1 MVEEVL
7 NCLKTLVLP
16 CHTQAE
22 IEAMAANAQ
31 MGSLFYDT
39 TNNKLIFIKAG
50 GGHEHVTS
58 A

>member
-1 MVEEVL
+1 MPPEVL

-16 CHTQAE
+16 CGTQAE

-39 TNNKLIFIKAG
+39 SNNKLIFVKSG